1 MSADCIF
8 CKIIN
13 KDIAAKIVFEDE
25 NYICFHDIN
34 PAAEVHVLIVPKKH
48 IKSVDELEISD
59 KELIGQL
66 LLTAK
71 KVAEILNISQI
82 GYKLVCNVGSGGGQ
96 VVEHLHLHV
105 LSGKNIRLP

>member
-1 MSADCIF
+1 MVADCIF
-8 CKIIN
+8 CKIVSKEIP
-13 KDIAAKIVFEDE
+13 AKIIYEDE
-25 NYICFHDIN
+25 NFISFHDIN
-34 PAAEVHVLIVPKKH
+34 PSADVHALIIPKKH

-66 LLTAK
+66 LLIAK
-71 KVAEILNISQI
+71 KVAEILDISRV

-96 VVEHLHLHV
+96 VVPHLHLHV